1 MTALQRTPQNT
12 NLLQPT
18 KFLLTFDRMPTV
30 QFFCQAVNI
39 PGVSIG
45 QAPLTFPS
53 VMAYTPGNQLA
64 YNNFNIDF
72 LVDETMTSWQEIYNW
87 FRSFASPDGT
97 NERNSLSNLASQ
109 KKFATKKPFL
119 SDATLTIMSAL
130 NNPLVRVQFTNMF
143 PVSIA
148 DLQFDTK
155 SSADDIMVGNA
166 NFVYE
171 QFKFLPV

>member
-1 MTALQRTPQNT
+1 MIECLRFSSFA
-12 NLLQPT
+12 
-18 KFLLTFDRMPTV
+18 
-30 QFFCQAVNI
+30 AVNI

-53 VMAYTPGNQLA
+53 LTAYTPGNQLA

-72 LVDETMTSWQEIYNW
+72 LIDETLTSWQEIYNW

-109 KKFATKKPFL
+109 KKFTTKKPFL

-130 NNPLVRVQFTNMF
+130 NNPLVRVQFINMF

-155 SSADDIMVGNA
+155 QSADDILVGNA

>member
-1 MTALQRTPQNT
+1 
-12 NLLQPT
+12 
-18 KFLLTFDRMPTV
+18 
-30 QFFCQAVNI
+30 
-39 PGVSIG
+39 
-45 QAPLTFPS
+45 
-53 VMAYTPGNQLA
+53 MAYTPGNQLA

-72 LVDETMTSWQEIYNW
+72 LIDETLTSWQEIYNW

-97 NERNSLSNLASQ
+97 NERNTLSNLAGQ
-109 KKFATKKPFL
+109 KKFGTKKPYL

-143 PVSIA
+143 PVSIS

-155 SSADDIMVGNA
+155 SSADDIMVGTA

>member
-1 MTALQRTPQNT
+1 MLFRS
-12 NLLQPT
+12 
-18 KFLLTFDRMPTV
+18 MPTV
-30 QFFCQAVNI
+30 QFFCQSVNI

-53 VMAYTPGNQLA
+53 LTAYTPGNQLA

-72 LVDETMTSWQEIYNW
+72 LIDETLTSWQEIYNW

-109 KKFATKKPFL
+109 NKFTTKKPFL

-130 NNPLVRVQFTNMF
+130 NNPLVRVQFINMF

-148 DLQFDTK
+148 DLNFDTK
-155 SSADDIMVGNA
+155 QSADDIMVGTA

-171 QFKFLPV
+171 QFKFLPA

>member
-30 QFFCQAVNI
+30 QFFCQSVNI

-53 VMAYTPGNQLA
+53 ITAYTPGNQLA
-64 YNNFNIDF
+64 YNNFNVDF
-72 LVDETMTSWQEIYNW
+72 LVDETATTWQEIYNW

-97 NERNSLSNLASQ
+97 DERNVLNNLASQ
-109 KKFATKKPFL
+109 KKFNTKKPYL
-119 SDATLTIMSAL
+119 SDATLTILSAL
-130 NNPLVRVQFTNMF
+130 NNPVVRVQFTNMF

-148 DLQFDTK
+148 DVNFDTK
-155 SSADDIMVGNA
+155 QSADDVLTADDSFMFEYF
-166 NFVYE
+166 NFE
-171 QFKFLPV
+171 SA